1 MKYIKVFCS
10 SNVFS
15 LQKEVD
21 DYCEEKK
28 HNVIQQC
35 SSVSVNI
42 ENGRKRAQ
50 YLLTVTFDDG
60 EF

>member
-35 SSVSVNI
+35 SSVSI
-42 ENGRKRAQ
+42 TYEDKRKHTQ